1 MLIKKIWP
9 TKFFVQ
15 KMKKMCVQ
23 KVLLK
28 KIGSGRLLVFSNI
41 WVKKI
46 LREKKLVSN

>member
-1 MLIKKIWP
+1 MLIKKDLANQIFCS
-9 TKFFVQ
+9 KNEKNVGA
-15 KMKKMCVQ
+15 KSVG
-23 KVLLK
+23 K